1 MSLVAIICDN
11 KRIQPL
17 LPQLLLVNSASV
29 PARIAAAAQKR
40 LPDNVWLLPGKTAW
54 NSHRVLIDLAQV
66 LGRILAPVASQT
78 SSRSP
83 RSKASSAS
91 ASTKPAY
98 ATLTGQCL

>member
-1 MSLVAIICDN
+1 MSLVALICDN

-66 LGRILAPVASQT
+66 LGRILAPVASQYQPMFIMDT
-78 SSRSP
+78 ARCHLVP
-83 RSKASSAS
+83 CVAQASLRAR
-91 ASTKPAY
+91 P
-98 ATLTGQCL
+98 